1 MRQTNKIT
9 TEMLDDRNR
18 YLMVISNLT
27 DVPSDAI
34 LGKSRL
40 TDIVTARHLLMWALT
55 FRCGYSTTAVGIM
68 LHRDHASVVNGR
80 RSIEDGWRDFDKRV
94 PGIVHILKEYHKQS
108 IAQ

>member
-1 MRQTNKIT
+1 MSPKTKIT

-40 TDIVTARHLLMWALT
+40 TDIVSARHLLMWALT
-55 FRCGYSTTAVGIM
+55 FLCGYSTTAVGIM
-68 LHRDHASVVNGR
+68 LHRDHASVVYGR
-80 RSIEDGWRDFDKRV
+80 HRIEDGWRDFDKRI
-94 PGIVHILKEYHKQS
+94 PSIIHILKEYHKQS
-108 IAQ
+108 KKQ

>member
-1 MRQTNKIT
+1 MRPNTKIT

-55 FRCGYSTTAVGIM
+55 FLCGYSTTAVGIM

-80 RSIEDGWRDFDKRV
+80 RRIEDGWRDFDKRV
-94 PGIVHILKEYHKQS
+94 PGIVQILKEYHKNPW
-108 IAQ
+108 